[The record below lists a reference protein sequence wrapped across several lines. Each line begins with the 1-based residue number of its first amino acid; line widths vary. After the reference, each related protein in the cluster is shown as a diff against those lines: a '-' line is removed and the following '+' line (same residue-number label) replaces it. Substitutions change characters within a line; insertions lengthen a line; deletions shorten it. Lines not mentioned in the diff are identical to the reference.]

1 MSTSTNTP
9 LARRRIAVRRGVVV
23 VLVAICVLLFTVYFR
38 EPAGG
43 ALHSLQNATGA
54 AVAPVQSLAVK
65 AVRPFQDGWRWTSDL
80 VDARDRAAR
89 LARENAV
96 LKGQLV
102 DQQARSE
109 ERQRLNGL
117 GRAGAAISAD
127 PFAGYALVHAE
138 IIGRSP
144 TNWYSRAVLNVGT
157 SDGVIDNSP
166 VVAGAYHGAPLV
178 GVVSTAGSGRSVVTF
193 ITDQRFEAGA
203 TVLGAG
209 NPPGLLSTTGAGV
222 LQLGNV
228 PTSYPVQSR
237 RAVVTSGFGTIQLPS
252 VYPRGLFVGQ
262 VSSVGTS
269 TDDQYWAIQV
279 TPAVDVR
286 SLSDVV
292 VMAPRSRTALR
303 RAHG

>member
-9 LARRRIAVRRGVVV
+9 LARRRIAVRRGVVIA
-23 VLVAICVLLFTVYFR
+23 LVAISVLLFTVYFR
-38 EPAGG
+38 ESAGG
-43 ALHSLQNATGA
+43 ALHELQDGAGA
-54 AVAPVQSLAVK
+54 AVAPVQSIAVK
-65 AVRPFQDGWRWTSDL
+65 AVRPFQDAWHWTSGL
-80 VDARDRAAR
+80 VDARGRAVR
-89 LARENAV
+89 LAKENAI
-96 LKGQLV
+96 LRGQLV
-102 DQQARSE
+102 DQEARSE
-109 ERQRLNGL
+109 ERQRLNALGPVKGL
-117 GRAGAAISAD
+117 SAD
-127 PFAGYALVHAE
+127 PYRGYALVHAE

-157 SDGVIDNSP
+157 SDGVVDNSP
-166 VVAGAYHGAPLV
+166 VVAGAYRGAPLV
-178 GVVSTAGSGRSVVTF
+178 GVVTTAGSGRSVVTF

-209 NPPGLLSTTGAGV
+209 NPPGLLSTTGSGV
-222 LQLGNV
+222 LQLSNV
-228 PTSYPVQSR
+228 PSSYPVQAR
-237 RAVVTSGFGTIQLPS
+237 RPVVTSGFGTIQLPS

-292 VMAPRSRTALR
+292 VMAPHGTAALR

>member
-23 VLVAICVLLFTVYFR
+23 ALVAICVLLFTVYFR

-43 ALHSLQNATGA
+43 ALHSLQNAAGA
-54 AVAPVQSLAVK
+54 VVAPVQSLAVK

-96 LKGQLV
+96 LRGQLV

-117 GRAGAAISAD
+117 GRVGAAISAD

-157 SDGVIDNSP
+157 SDGVVDNSP

-178 GVVSTAGSGRSVVTF
+178 GVVSTAGS
-193 ITDQRFEAGA
+193 
-203 TVLGAG
+203 G

-228 PTSYPVQSR
+228 PTSYPVQPR